1 MRRGVVNGS
10 EVQRWGVGVLQ
21 EIDAAAMHLFAR
33 WQRLSI
39 DVDAMSTGLACPSG
53 GGPCFDNGR
62 FGKRINTNFED
73 LDIYQIGG
81 VIFF

>member
-1 MRRGVVNGS
+1 
-10 EVQRWGVGVLQ
+10 Q
-21 EIDAAAMHLFAR
+21 EIDSAAMHLFAR

-39 DVDAMSTGLACPSG
+39 DVDATSTGLACPSG
-53 GGPCFDNGR
+53 GGLCFDNGR
-62 FGKRINTNFED
+62 FGKGINTNFED